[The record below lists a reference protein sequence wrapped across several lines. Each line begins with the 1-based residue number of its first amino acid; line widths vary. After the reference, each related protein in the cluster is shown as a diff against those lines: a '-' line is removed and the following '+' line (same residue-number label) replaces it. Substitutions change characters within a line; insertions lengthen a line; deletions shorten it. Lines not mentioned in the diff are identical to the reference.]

1 MTMIIIFVFLD
12 FLVRMFSSESDIDVI
27 NMAKKALLLYAPSYL
42 FTWFIMT
49 VSGFLTGLEKVTS
62 SIMIMLVESTS
73 L

>member
-1 MTMIIIFVFLD
+1 MIIIFVFPD
-12 FLVRMFSSESDIDVI
+12 FLVKMFSSESDIDII
-27 NMAKKALLLYAPSYL
+27 NMAKKSLLLYAFSYL

-62 SIMIMLVESTS
+62 FIMIMLVESTS

>member
-1 MTMIIIFVFLD
+1 MMIIIFVFPD
-12 FLVRMFSSESDIDVI
+12 FLVKMFSSESDIDII
-27 NMAKKALLLYAPSYL
+27 NMAKKSLLLYAFSYL

>member
-1 MTMIIIFVFLD
+1 MIIIFVFLD

-49 VSGFLTGLEKVTS
+49 VSGFLTRLEKVTS
-62 SIMIMLVESTS
+62 SIVIMLVESTS

>member
-1 MTMIIIFVFLD
+1 MMIIIFVFPD
-12 FLVRMFSSESDIDVI
+12 FLVKMFSSESDIDII
-27 NMAKKALLLYAPSYL
+27 NMAKKSLLLYAFSYL

-62 SIMIMLVESTS
+62 FIMIMLVESTS